1 MSASQDHSD
10 RMVVLHQGLVR
21 AIAWKVHRR
30 AMSRVDL
37 EDLVAYGQIGLLE
50 AISRFDGAQGRKFV
64 TFAWHRIRGAMLDGL
79 DTMAS
84 FDRGCFERGGY
95 ETPGR
100 DAGRERIPDLPQTNR
115 PRSGHNDS
123 DVAAAPAVAPPVD
136 QVLANRE
143 AAVFVSQLVAALP
156 AREAGLIKAVFFE
169 GHTLTESA
177 RRVGISTAWAS
188 RLQARTLADLR
199 LALVRAGFS

>member
-1 MSASQDHSD
+1 
-10 RMVVLHQGLVR
+10 MVVLHQGLVR

-50 AISRFDGAQGRKFV
+50 AISRFDGAQGKKFV
-64 TFAWHRIRGAMLDGL
+64 TFAWHRVRGAMLDGL
-79 DTMAS
+79 DKMGW
-84 FDRGCFERGGY
+84 FDRGFYEHGGY
-95 ETPGR
+95 ETCGS
-100 DAGRERIPDLPQTNR
+100 DAEGEWTPARQQSTRRT
-115 PRSGHNDS
+115 SGHNDLH
-123 DVAAAPAVAPPVD
+123 VANAPPAE

-143 AAVFVSQLVAALP
+143 AVVFVSQLVASLP
-156 AREAGLIKAVFFE
+156 EREAGLIREIFFE

-199 LALVRAGFS
+199 LALVRAGFT